1 MVFHLLESPSIS
13 SSSILKF
20 SLLLISINL
29 WLYLF
34 HNIFKAVAREVDH
47 SPLHISIHILE
58 KKSSNFHIISLYY
71 MTKYIVPYIVSEISE
86 NKFLSFKD
94 NKNSLKFIIV
104 LLNHPVFI

>member
-1 MVFHLLESPSIS
+1 
-13 SSSILKF
+13 
-20 SLLLISINL
+20 
-29 WLYLF
+29 
-34 HNIFKAVAREVDH
+34 
-47 SPLHISIHILE
+47 
-58 KKSSNFHIISLYY
+58 